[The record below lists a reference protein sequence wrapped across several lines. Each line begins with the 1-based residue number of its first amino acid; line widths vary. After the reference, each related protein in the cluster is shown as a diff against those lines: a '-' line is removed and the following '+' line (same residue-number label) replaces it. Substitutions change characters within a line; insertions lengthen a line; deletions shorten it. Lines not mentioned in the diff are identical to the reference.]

1 MNNLTNNE
9 LMSVNGGAWRLGL
22 AAAIAGG
29 ITFLIGIIDGF
40 FRPLSC
46 RQEDKMEN
54 KDLINIYGGAISI
67 NSTLINA
74 AARLGT
80 LILELGR
87 SLGSAIYR
95 SVFRK
100 YCQEVSMSNEEL
112 MSVHGGRLN
121 ITISYSYNSVIGY
134 LYTLGRRIGTYFNR
148 LFH

>member
-1 MNNLTNNE
+1 
-9 LMSVNGGAWRLGL
+9 
-22 AAAIAGG
+22 
-29 ITFLIGIIDGF
+29 
-40 FRPLSC
+40 
-46 RQEDKMEN
+46 MEN

-100 YCQEVSMSNEEL
+100 YCQEVFMSNEEL

>member
-1 MNNLTNNE
+1 MKKINQFITNH
-9 LMSVNGGAWRLGL
+9 SVVVVI
-22 AAAIAGG
+22 IALLLF
-29 ITFLIGIIDGF
+29 IPSLIGYVNTKINYNILVYL
-40 FRPLSC
+40 P
-46 RQEDKMEN
+46 EDIETMKGQKILEQDFHMGSFAMCTVSHMEN

-100 YCQEVSMSNEEL
+100 YC
-112 MSVHGGRLN
+112 
-121 ITISYSYNSVIGY
+121 
-134 LYTLGRRIGTYFNR
+134 
-148 LFH
+148 